1 VPVSRSRY
9 FVCLYKPPG
18 RGRAQPPQ
26 VFDPYAEAS
35 LPDITGPYWSRVL
48 QAFDREAGDRG
59 LTVYLTWDL
68 YELPSYGREVVAIS
82 TGDESAMMPRWADRV
97 GAAFKVYGTRPWLE
111 RNPLREPSR
120 LAALTFARYVRSWAR
135 RLPGSVAAPRGSRR
149 PVRVDQLPLGYSNQ
163 LDLPV
168 KPPGERTTDAF
179 FAGSV
184 EHRAYR
190 RLSPARWMG
199 TPKQIARA
207 EMLAALARY
216 RAARPG
222 TRIDVR
228 LTTDYWT
235 SIHDDA
241 AEYSNA
247 LMDARI
253 CLAPR
258 GANVETFRLF
268 EGLRY
273 GCVVVGEPLPDTWY
287 YRGAPIVQLRR
298 WREIGAILDDLLAD
312 PAEVEQRHRAA
323 LAFWD
328 ERCSEAA
335 VARFILDRL
344 PG

>member
-1 VPVSRSRY
+1 VPDSLSRY
-9 FVCLYKPPG
+9 FVCLHKPPAH
-18 RGRAQPPQ
+18 GRAQPPEP
-26 VFDPYAEAS
+26 FDLYAEPS
-35 LPDITGPYWSRVL
+35 LPDITGPYWARVL

-68 YELPSYGREVVAIS
+68 YELPSYGPDVVAIS
-82 TGDESAMMPRWADRV
+82 TGDESAMMPRWADHV

-111 RNPLREPSR
+111 RNPFREPTR
-120 LAALTFARYVRSWAR
+120 LAALAFARYARSWAR
-135 RLPGSVAAPRGSRR
+135 RVAGGLGERGSA
-149 PVRVDQLPLGYSNQ
+149 RVEQLPLGYSNQ
-163 LDLPV
+163 LDLPL
-168 KPPGERTTDAF
+168 KALRERTTDAF

-184 EHRAYR
+184 EHRAYG
-190 RLSPARWMG
+190 RLSPARLAG
-199 TPKQIARA
+199 TPKQIARE

-222 TRIDVR
+222 ARIDVR
-228 LTTDYWT
+228 LTPDYWT
-235 SIHDDA
+235 SIHDDTE
-241 AEYSNA
+241 EYSRA
-247 LMDARI
+247 LMDSRI

-298 WREIGAILDDLLAD
+298 WRDLGGALDALLAD
-312 PAEVEQRHRAA
+312 PVELEQRHRAA
-323 LAFWD
+323 LAFWE

-344 PG
+344 PA